1 MKIKNLINWKIF
13 LFLFGA
19 GLFGVIAIIPFLL
32 TTQGD
37 VLKELSI
44 PLPVVILISTI
55 QSAIFI
61 GIATFIGLFLNK
73 KVRICYTDH
82 FFLVSQVNLL
92 AKKTKSVAI
101 VSIKFGVLSG
111 LLIIGF
117 DYLFN
122 FFIEPISAASTP
134 LWQGFLAAFYG
145 GIGEE
150 ILLRLFFVTLLVW
163 IMWRFSRSTDIK
175 PSTTTIWVAIVS
187 AAIIFGLGHLPAT
200 AVLITITPLI
210 ILRAVLLNG
219 IGGVIFGWLYWKK
232 GLESAIIAHFTTD
245 IILLTVFPLLLNLN

>member
-1 MKIKNLINWKIF
+1 MKIKNLINWKLF
-13 LFLFGA
+13 LLLFGA
-19 GLFGVIAIIPFLL
+19 GLFGVIAITPFLL

-37 VLKELSI
+37 ILKELPIS
-44 PLPVVILISTI
+44 LPVVILISTI
-55 QSAIFI
+55 QSAILI

-73 KVRICYTDH
+73 KVGFATPIISSW
-82 FFLVSQVNLL
+82 LVGESIS
-92 AKKTKSVAI
+92 KKTKSVAI

-122 FFIEPISAASTP
+122 FFIEPIAAASTP

-163 IMWRFSRSTDIK
+163 IMWRFSRSNDVK

-200 AVLITITPLI
+200 AVLTTITPLI

-232 GLESAIIAHFTTD
+232 GLEAAIIAHFITD
-245 IILLTVFPLLLNLN
+245 IVLLVIFPFVLTLG

>member
-1 MKIKNLINWKIF
+1 M
-13 LFLFGA
+13 FLFGA
-19 GLFGVIAIIPFLL
+19 GLFGVIAIMPFLL

-55 QSAIFI
+55 QSAILI
-61 GIATFIGLFLNK
+61 GIAIFIGLFLNK
-73 KVRICYTDH
+73 KVGFDTPII
-82 FFLVSQVNLL
+82 SSWL
-92 AKKTKSVAI
+92 AGESISKKTKSVAI

-122 FFIEPISAASTP
+122 FFIEPITVASIP

-163 IMWRFSRSTDIK
+163 IMWRFSRSTDVK

-200 AVLITITPLI
+200 ALLTTITPLI

-232 GLESAIIAHFTTD
+232 GLEAAIITHFITD
-245 IILLTVFPLLLNLN
+245 IVLLVIFPLVLTLG

>member
-1 MKIKNLINWKIF
+1 MKIKNLINWKLF

-19 GLFGVIAIIPFLL
+19 GLFGVIAIMPFLL

-55 QSAIFI
+55 QSAILI
-61 GIATFIGLFLNK
+61 GIAIFIGLFLNK
-73 KVRICYTDH
+73 KVGFDTPII
-82 FFLVSQVNLL
+82 SSWL
-92 AKKTKSVAI
+92 AGESISKKTKSVAI

-122 FFIEPISAASTP
+122 FFIEPITVASIP

-163 IMWRFSRSTDIK
+163 IMWRFSRSTDVK

-200 AVLITITPLI
+200 ALLTTITPLI

-232 GLESAIIAHFTTD
+232 GLEAAIITHFITD
-245 IILLTVFPLLLNLN
+245 IVLLVIFPLVLTLG

>member
-1 MKIKNLINWKIF
+1 MKIKNLINWKLF
-13 LFLFGA
+13 LLLFGA
-19 GLFGVIAIIPFLL
+19 GLFGIITITPFLL

-73 KVRICYTDH
+73 KVGFATPII
-82 FFLVSQVNLL
+82 SSWL
-92 AKKTKSVAI
+92 AGESISKKTKSVAI

-232 GLESAIIAHFTTD
+232 GLEAAIIAHFITD
-245 IILLTVFPLLLNLN
+245 IVLLVIFPLVLTLG

>member
-1 MKIKNLINWKIF
+1 ML
-13 LFLFGA
+13 LSGA
-19 GLFGVIAIIPFLL
+19 GLFGVIAITPFLL

-55 QSAIFI
+55 QSAILI
-61 GIATFIGLFLNK
+61 GVATFIGLFLNK
-73 KVRICYTDH
+73 KVGFATPII
-82 FFLVSQVNLL
+82 SSWL
-92 AKKTKSVAI
+92 AGESISKKTKSVAI

-117 DYLFN
+117 DCLFN
-122 FFIEPISAASTP
+122 FFIEPIAVASTP

-163 IMWRFSRSTDIK
+163 IMWRFSRSTDVK

-200 AVLITITPLI
+200 AVLTTITPLI

-232 GLESAIIAHFTTD
+232 GLEAAIIAHFITD
-245 IILLTVFPLLLNLN
+245 IVLLVIFPFVLTLG